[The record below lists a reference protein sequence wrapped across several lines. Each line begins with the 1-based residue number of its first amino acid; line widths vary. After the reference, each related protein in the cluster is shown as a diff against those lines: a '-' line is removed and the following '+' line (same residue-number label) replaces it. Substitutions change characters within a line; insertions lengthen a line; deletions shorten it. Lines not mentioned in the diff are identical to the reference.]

1 MKRLLLTYLLLTS
14 FTIMTFP
21 AVSDWVN
28 MIPFSHGDLEVD
40 CSKRYLQ
47 HEDGTPFLYLSLIHI

>member
-21 AVSDWVN
+21 AVSDWEN

-47 HEDGTPFLYLSLIHI
+47 HEDGTPFLYL